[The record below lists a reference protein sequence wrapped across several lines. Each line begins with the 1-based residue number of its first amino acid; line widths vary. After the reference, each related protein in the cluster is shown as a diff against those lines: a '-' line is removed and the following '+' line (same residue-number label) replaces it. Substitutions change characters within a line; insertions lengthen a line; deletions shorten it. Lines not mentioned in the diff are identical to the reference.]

1 MLLGHRDLE
10 ETTIYLHLSQR
21 HLSATASPL
30 DALTLGTQG
39 EQTKSA

>member
-1 MLLGHRDLE
+1 LGHRDLK

-30 DALTLGTQG
+30 DALSIFAQASTSL
-39 EQTKSA
+39 EPK